1 MGRAR
6 QLADG
11 GINDAI
17 LMDASASD
25 TDVNDNILL
34 NGTDSD
40 SADAGFN
47 LLYENGTHDG
57 SAMLTNTHLADI
69 TSPVRSAGRTIT
81 LPDVTEPILTDA
93 DNHRQQ
99 FRLTTSQ
106 SISTINTIEDITSNL
121 EEVDSRQVESKGS
134 LVSQSSGVFSFSKT
148 GYYDIS
154 YKISVKG
161 HSYANYGGGGIRSTP
176 DNSTYAIVTE
186 GFEHSDVTSGDRYS
200 DLTLNVNLKVTDIS
214 NQKVKFF
221 LFANNANMNTEASTD
236 INRTF
241 MTFQRVGDI

>member
-11 GINDAI
+11 GLNDAI
-17 LMDASASD
+17 LMDASAAD

-34 NGTDSD
+34 EGTDST
-40 SADAGFN
+40 STDAGFN

-57 SAMLTNTHLADI
+57 SALLTNTFLADMV
-69 TSPVRSAGRTIT
+69 SPVRSAGRTIT
-81 LPDVTEPILTDA
+81 IPDVTEPILTDA
-93 DNHRQQ
+93 DNHFQQ

-121 EEVDSRQVESKGS
+121 EEVDSRAVEGKGS
-134 LVSQSSGVFSFSKT
+134 LVSQSSGIFSFSKT
-148 GYYDIS
+148 GYYHIG
-154 YKISVKG
+154 YKISIKG
-161 HSYANYGGGGIRSTP
+161 HSYDNYGGGGVRATP
-176 DNSTYAIVTE
+176 DNSTYDIIAE

-200 DLTLNVNLKVTDIS
+200 DVYTDATFKVTDIS

-221 LFANNANMNTEASTD
+221 LFANNANMNTEANTD
-236 INRTF
+236 INRTY

>member
-1 MGRAR
+1 MP
-6 QLADG
+6 LSK
-11 GINDAI
+11 IHST
-17 LMDASASD
+17 LTSD
-25 TDVNDNILL
+25 HILL
-34 NGTDSD
+34 DGTDSTGANANSSVILD
-40 SADAGFN
+40 SSASNTDVGSLMSYEAGAD
-47 LLYENGTHDG
+47 DG
-57 SAMLTNTHLADI
+57 SVMLTNTHLADMV
-69 TSPVRSAGRTIT
+69 SPVRSAGRTIT
-81 LPDVTEPILTDA
+81 IPDVTEPILTDA

-121 EEVDSRQVESKGS
+121 EEVDSRQVEGKGS
-134 LVSQSSGVFSFSKT
+134 LVSESSGIFSFSKT

-161 HSYANYGGGGIRSTP
+161 HSYANYGGGGIQATP

-221 LFANNANMNTEASTD
+221 LFADNANMNTEAHTD

-241 MTFQRVGDI
+241 MTFSRVGDI

>member
-1 MGRAR
+1 MP
-6 QLADG
+6 LSK
-11 GINDAI
+11 IHNT
-17 LMDASASD
+17 LTSD
-25 TDVNDNILL
+25 HILL
-34 NGTDSD
+34 DGTDSTGANANSNVLLD
-40 SADAGFN
+40 SSAANTDVGSLMSYEAGAD
-47 LLYENGTHDG
+47 DG
-57 SAMLTNTHLADI
+57 SVMLTNTHLADMV
-69 TSPVRSAGRTIT
+69 SPVRSAGRTIT
-81 LPDVTEPILTDA
+81 IPDVTEPILTDA

-121 EEVDSRQVESKGS
+121 EEVDSRQVEGKGS
-134 LVSQSSGVFSFSKT
+134 LVSESSGIFSFSKT

-186 GFEHSDVTSGDRYS
+186 GFEHSDITSGDRYS
-200 DLTLNVNLKVTDIS
+200 DLTLNVNLKVTDIR

-221 LFANNANMNTEASTD
+221 LFANNANMNTEANTD

>member
-1 MGRAR
+1 MP
-6 QLADG
+6 LSK
-11 GINDAI
+11 IHNT
-17 LMDASASD
+17 LTSD
-25 TDVNDNILL
+25 HILL
-34 NGTDSD
+34 DGTDSTGANANSNVLLD
-40 SADAGFN
+40 SSAANTDVGSLMSYEAGAD
-47 LLYENGTHDG
+47 DG
-57 SAMLTNTHLADI
+57 SVMLTNTHLADI
-69 TSPVRSAGRTIT
+69 ISPVRSAGRTIT

-121 EEVDSRQVESKGS
+121 EEVDSRQVEGKGS
-134 LVSQSSGVFSFSKT
+134 LVSESSGIFSFSKT

-154 YKISVKG
+154 YKISIKG
-161 HSYANYGGGGIRSTP
+161 HSYANYGGGGIQATP
-176 DNSTYAIVTE
+176 DNSTYAIVSE

-221 LFANNANMNTEASTD
+221 LFANNANMNTEAHTD

-241 MTFQRVGDI
+241 MTFSRVGDI